1 MARTHTPPFNPT
13 MFLAQVGNG
22 KTRLQSRKNQLIFS
36 QGDAADAVFY
46 IQTGRVKLIV
56 RSYQGKE
63 AIVAILEPGDFLGEA
78 CLAGQP
84 VHRATARSLDAATI
98 VRIEKTAMIR
108 VLHDEPSFSAMF
120 MSYLLM
126 RNMRSQEDL
135 MDRLFNSFEK
145 PLARVLL
152 LLAHFGKEGTP
163 EPVIAKISQQ
173 TLADMIGT
181 TRSRVNY
188 VLNKFKKLGFI
199 HSNGGLHIP
208 NSLLIVVLHD

>member
-199 HSNGGLHIP
+199 HSNGGLHIH
-208 NSLLIVVLHD
+208 NSLLNVVLHD